1 MMTLTKELFDTTA
14 ATYDADRAKLIPCND
29 TFYARAV
36 ELIPTDATRILDLGA
51 GSGILAELVR
61 RHHPAAHVHLLDF
74 SEPMLDRARARLA
87 GDNRVTFEI
96 ADYTTA
102 PLGENWDAIVSALS
116 IHHLEH
122 ETKRKLFA
130 RLVTALKPGG
140 IFINAEQVAGP
151 TPHLEEVYKRL
162 WLEQVR
168 AAGAT
173 ERQIADSLYRQAE
186 DRNASTE
193 AQMQWMRDAGF
204 IDVDCWFKDNRFAVL
219 AGVRPENKSH

>member
-1 MMTLTKELFDTTA
+1 MTTLTKELFDTTA

-29 TFYARAV
+29 AFYSRAV
-36 ELIPTDATRILDLGA
+36 ELIPAGAERILDLGA

-74 SEPMLDRARARLA
+74 SEAMLDRARLRLT
-87 GDNRVTFEI
+87 GDNKVTFEI
-96 ADYTTA
+96 ADYRTA
-102 PLGENWDAIVSALS
+102 PLGEGYDAIVSALS

-122 ETKRKLFA
+122 EGKRKLFA
-130 RLVTALKPGG
+130 RLVAALKPGG

-173 ERQIADSLYRQAE
+173 EQQIADSLYRQAD
-186 DRNASTE
+186 DRSAPVE
-193 AQMQWMRDAGF
+193 EQLQWMRAVGF
-204 IDVDCWFKDNRFAVL
+204 LDVDCWFKDNRFAVL
-219 AGVRPENKSH
+219 SGVRPL